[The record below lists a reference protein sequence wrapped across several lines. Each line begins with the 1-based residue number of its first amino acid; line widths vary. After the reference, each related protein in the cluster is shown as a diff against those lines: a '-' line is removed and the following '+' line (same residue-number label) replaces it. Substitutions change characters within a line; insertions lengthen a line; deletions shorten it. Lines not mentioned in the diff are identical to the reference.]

1 MGNSGVLRCCSLT
14 EKPYIWIHPGDEF
27 NGEIMPGRQWY
38 EMPCWIS
45 DDMALDLNTLEAHM
59 FERMHLRAE
68 MDDLLERASYGNL
81 QQDPEF
87 VKATRDATRTR
98 LDVEVIELRVPEPFD
113 VNGNRCRSRI
123 YCFEPEHDRDSL
135 VSLGSYVKVLDSRRW
150 RELEDSFIHKC
161 SQRKISFMTPR
172 SPA

>member
-1 MGNSGVLRCCSLT
+1 MGDSGVLRCCSFT

-87 VKATRDATRTR
+87 VKATRDG
-98 LDVEVIELRVPEPFD
+98 V
-113 VNGNRCRSRI
+113 
-123 YCFEPEHDRDSL
+123 
-135 VSLGSYVKVLDSRRW
+135 VSG
-150 RELEDSFIHKC
+150 
-161 SQRKISFMTPR
+161 
-172 SPA
+172 